1 MQLLGFRDIKET
13 VLFLIV
19 ASYSNLRVFF
29 PFYSKVMWYLKS
41 LSSLFPYLNLWLY
54 RLKNAFEFQMMCMN
68 VNKQVCFDHSRS
80 LIHIQT
86 VYLE

>member
-13 VLFLIV
+13 VLFFIV

-41 LSSLFPYLNLWLY
+41 VSSLFPYLKSMVIYW
-54 RLKNAFEFQMMCMN
+54 LKNAFEFQMMSKN
-68 VNKQVCFDHSRS
+68 VGFYKQVCFNHSRS

-86 VYLE
+86 V